1 MRTQLMAP
9 AAKGDKTMSA
19 DVINSCKQSMD
30 KRIKSFEN
38 DLKLVRTGRASI
50 TILDPIRMDYYGTPT
65 PLSQVATLT
74 TPDARTI
81 VISPFEKR
89 LIQEIEKAIQ
99 IADIG
104 VQPTNDGNVVRL
116 PFPPLNEERRKDI
129 AKNLKKL
136 AEESRVGIRTSR
148 REVNEE
154 IKKLEKDKGVSEDD
168 SRKLQAEVQKLTDQY
183 IKQIDDRLAAKEKE
197 VMTI

>member
-1 MRTQLMAP
+1 
-9 AAKGDKTMSA
+9 MSA

-154 IKKLEKDKGVSEDD
+154 IKKLEKDTGVSEDD